1 MTRERWAI
9 LNGEGEWARDEA
21 GRVITFIIEQSGQ
34 DYTTTLLQSD
44 PGGGWTLEQFTVED
58 ALEEA
63 TRSPFAAE
71 GGL

>member
-9 LNGEGEWARDEA
+9 LNADGEWARDEA
-21 GRVITFIIEQSGQ
+21 GRVVTFIVEQSGREYLA
-34 DYTTTLLQSD
+34 DLLQVD
-44 PGGGWTLEQFTVED
+44 PDGGWTLEQFTVED

>member
-9 LNGEGEWARDEA
+9 LNAEGEWARDDA
-21 GRVITFIIEQSGQ
+21 GRVLTFLLEQSGQ
-34 DYTTTLLQSD
+34 EHLATLLRTD
-44 PGGGWTLEQFTVED
+44 PNGGWTLEQFTVED

>member
-1 MTRERWAI
+1 MTQERWAI
-9 LNGEGEWARDEA
+9 LSADGEWVRDEA
-21 GRVITFIIEQSGQ
+21 GRVLTFLVEQSGREHLAA
-34 DYTTTLLQSD
+34 LLQAVPD
-44 PGGGWTLEQFTVED
+44 GGWTLEQFTVED

>member
-9 LNGEGEWARDEA
+9 LSADGEWVRDEA
-21 GRVITFIIEQSGQ
+21 GRVLTFLVEQSGREHLAA
-34 DYTTTLLQSD
+34 LLQAD
-44 PGGGWTLEQFTVED
+44 PDGGWTLEQFTVED

-63 TRSPFAAE
+63 TRSPFATE

>member
-1 MTRERWAI
+1 MQERWA
-9 LNGEGEWARDEA
+9 LMGDTGDWARDDLGKVLTFFHETEA
-21 GRVITFIIEQSGQ
+21 RSHLAAMLER
-34 DYTTTLLQSD
+34 D
-44 PGGGWTLEQFTVED
+44 PSGGWTLEQFTVED